1 MIKGDKTSVKVMNQ
15 HGPMGF
21 VMFVA
26 FVGSLVYFLQQA
38 HNFGDVLFAFLKALV
53 WPGFVVYHVL
63 QLLGA

>member
-1 MIKGDKTSVKVMNQ
+1 MTKSDHASSKIIHQ

-26 FVGSLVYFLQQA
+26 FIGAFVYFLQSV
-38 HNFGDVLFAFLKALV
+38 HNFGDVLFAFLEALV
-53 WPGFVVYHVL
+53 WPGFVVYHGL